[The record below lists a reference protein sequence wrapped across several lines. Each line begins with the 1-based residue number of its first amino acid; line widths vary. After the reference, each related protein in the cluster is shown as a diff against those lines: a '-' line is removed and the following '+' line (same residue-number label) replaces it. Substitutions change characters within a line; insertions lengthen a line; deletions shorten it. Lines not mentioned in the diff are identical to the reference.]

1 MMVSD
6 RKSEKFIELAQ
17 KRTQRIINNLEL
29 IGNLSNRRNYIYTDD
44 QYEKIFKAIKMALR
58 DAEEKFAQAN
68 TQKESVKF
76 SLRE

>member
-44 QYEKIFKAIKMALR
+44 QYEKIFKAIKTALR
-58 DAEEKFAQAN
+58 DAEEKFVQAN
-68 TQKESVKF
+68 TQKESVEF